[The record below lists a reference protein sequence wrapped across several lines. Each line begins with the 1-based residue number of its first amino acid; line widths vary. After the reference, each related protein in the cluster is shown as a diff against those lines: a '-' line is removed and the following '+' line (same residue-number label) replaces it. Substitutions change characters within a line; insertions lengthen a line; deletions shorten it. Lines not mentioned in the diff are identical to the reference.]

1 MTAIGI
7 IAGIYLVVHGI
18 AHLVGFVVPWKI
30 ATLKEEPY
38 RTTLLAGSID
48 AGDIG
53 IRIVGLLWLLAA
65 LGFMAAAAG
74 AFIGHQWW
82 RHLALGLSLFS
93 MILCVLGLPGARIGI
108 LANAIILLYLTVGGR
123 FGI

>member
-7 IAGIYLVVHGI
+7 IAGIYLAVHGI

-30 ATLKEEPY
+30 AALKEEPY
-38 RTTLLAGSID
+38 RTTLLSGSID
-48 AGDIG
+48 VGDAG
-53 IRIVGLLWLLAA
+53 IRIVGVLWLLAA

-74 AFIGHQWW
+74 AFAGCQWW

-93 MILCVLGLPGARIGI
+93 LVLCVLGLPGARIGI
-108 LANAIILLYLTVGGR
+108 LANAIILIYLTIGGR